1 MFFLNH
7 KVQTYKLIHR
17 NASALDITTACDLIL
32 IKTLVRLDVSK
43 DIFKFD
49 EFTLLSTIEYIVL
62 SQLDVV
68 DQVFVRFEH
77 AKIIGIAFVVIYKV
91 YRFCSLLTRLY
102 SFETRLET

>member
-17 NASALDITTACDLIL
+17 NANALDITTACDLIL